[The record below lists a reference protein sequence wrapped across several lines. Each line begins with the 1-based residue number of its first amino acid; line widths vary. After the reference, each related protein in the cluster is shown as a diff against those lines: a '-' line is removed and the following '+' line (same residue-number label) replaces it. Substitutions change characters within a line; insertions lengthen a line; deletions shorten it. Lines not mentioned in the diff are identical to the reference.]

1 MKTILHIFD
10 MELEEKRAKVDQ
22 ILEKFKRPELKQ
34 YLYTIA
40 PPGGL
45 RPLPVINYQL
55 PFSQD
60 DPTLER
66 LIDALKQAGIQYR
79 PERQYTR
86 QELLQAEL
94 LELMVTGVVGEV
106 KDDQYDRSTAC
117 RYCGHYRG
125 SSHFVQVADL
135 VIDKR
140 LMGQK
145 DIAATYGYE
154 IVITEHLAQLFQEAG
169 FSGYELRAVYHHSKR
184 LTSEPVLYQL
194 MPTHVLPPMA
204 VPPTRVKPCPV
215 CGKPLHDTYSEIF
228 YHRRDLEQTGLKDFN
243 LAQERWLIAITQRV
257 YRLLLEHKVKKF
269 KVEVIRIMG

>member
-1 MKTILHIFD
+1 MKTILYVFG
-10 MELEEKRAKVDQ
+10 MGWEEKKALVDRLLEDLGRAD
-22 ILEKFKRPELKQ
+22 LKQ
-34 YLYTIA
+34 HYHLIA
-40 PPGGL
+40 PSSETRVVPSAQY
-45 RPLPVINYQL
+45 RL

-60 DPTLER
+60 DPTLDR
-66 LIDALKQAGIQYR
+66 LIDALKEAKIQYR

-94 LELMVTGVVGEV
+94 LELMVTGVAGEV
-106 KDDQYDRSTAC
+106 KNDQYDMSQMC
-117 RYCGHYRG
+117 RYCRHPR
-125 SSHFVQVADL
+125 VQVADL

-154 IVITEHLAQLFQEAG
+154 IVITQRLAQLFQKAE
-169 FSGYELRAVYHHSKR
+169 FSGYELRPVHHHSKR

-194 MPTHVLPPMA
+194 VPTHVLPLMA
-204 VPPTRVKPCPV
+204 APPTRVKPCPV
-215 CGKPLHDTYSEIF
+215 CGKPLHDTFSEIF
-228 YHRRDLEQTGLKDFN
+228 YHRRDLEQAGLEDFN

-269 KVEVIRIMG
+269 KVEVIRIMD